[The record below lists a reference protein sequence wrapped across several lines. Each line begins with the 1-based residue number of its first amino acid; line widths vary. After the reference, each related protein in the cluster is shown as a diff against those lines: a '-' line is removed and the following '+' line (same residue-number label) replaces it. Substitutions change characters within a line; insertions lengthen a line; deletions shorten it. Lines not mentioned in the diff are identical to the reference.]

1 MRKVVVIG
9 IGMHAFGRF
18 LDKSLSDLGR
28 VAIWNAIED
37 CRISLKNIQVAYV
50 GNSLGGL
57 VTGQEG
63 IRGQVI
69 LRDAGLGG
77 IPVINVENA
86 CASGTTAFRGA
97 WLEVASGAYDI
108 ALAVGVE
115 KLYLP
120 KTADSIR
127 ILAADSDIRLRDM
140 GFQFTA
146 HYAMNL
152 RKYMKQYGWTKEH
165 FAKVVEKNSYNASL
179 NPYAQYRTPL
189 TVEQVLKSRL
199 VAEPLHLYMCS
210 SMGDGAAAAILC
222 SEEAARK
229 FTRKP
234 PIEVAACALRSG
246 MFKRP
251 ADSTRLNIVTLAS
264 QFAYEQAGLG
274 PRDVDVAEVH
284 DAMAPAELYHYE
296 ELGFCR
302 EGEGSRMIEEGR
314 TKITGDIPVNPSG
327 GLAGKGHPVGATGLA
342 QVAEIVWQ
350 LRGEA
355 GERQVNKP
363 KVGLIQNSGGY
374 VENDSAAATIVILKR

>member
-1 MRKVVVIG
+1 MRKVAVIG
-9 IGMHAFGRF
+9 VGLHAFGRF
-18 LDKSLSDLGR
+18 LEKSLSELGR
-28 VAIWNAIED
+28 VAVWNAIED
-37 CRISLKNIQVAYV
+37 CGISLKNIQVAYV
-50 GNSLGGL
+50 ANSLGGL

-69 LRDAGLGG
+69 LRDAGFGG

-97 WLEVASGAYDI
+97 WLEVASGACDM

-127 ILAADSDIRLRDM
+127 ILSADSDISLRDM

-152 RKYMKQYGWTKEH
+152 RKYMTQYGWTKDH
-165 FAKVVEKNSYNASL
+165 FAQVVVKNSYNASL
-179 NPYAQYRTPL
+179 NPYAQHRTPL
-189 TVEQVLKSRL
+189 SVEQVLKSRV
-199 VAEPLHLYMCS
+199 VAEPLHLYMCA

-222 SEEAARK
+222 AAEEAVK

-234 PIEVAACALRSG
+234 LIEVAACALRSG

-251 ADSTRLNIVTLAS
+251 ADSARLNIVALAS

-274 PRDVDVAEVH
+274 PKDVDVAEVH

-296 ELGFCR
+296 ELGFCG
-302 EGEGSRMIEEGR
+302 EGEGARMVEEGR

-342 QVAEIVWQ
+342 QIAEIVWQ

-355 GERQVNKP
+355 GQRQVKDP
-363 KVGLIQNSGGY
+363 KVGLIQTSGGW
-374 VENDSAAATIVILKR
+374 VENDTAAAAVVLLKR

>member
-1 MRKVVVIG
+1 MRKVAVIG
-9 IGMHAFGRF
+9 IGLHAFGRF
-18 LDKSLSDLGR
+18 LEKSLSDLGR
-28 VAIWNAIED
+28 VAVWNAIED
-37 CRISLKNIQVAYV
+37 CGISLKNIQVAYV
-50 GNSLGGL
+50 ANSLGGL

-69 LRDAGLGG
+69 LRDAGFGG

-97 WLEVASGAYDI
+97 WLEVASGVCDM

-127 ILAADSDIRLRDM
+127 ILSADSDISLRDM

-152 RKYMKQYGWTKEH
+152 RKYMKQYGWTKDH

-179 NPYAQYRTPL
+179 NPYAQHRTPL
-189 TVEQVLKSRL
+189 SVEQVLKSRV
-199 VAEPLHLYMCS
+199 VAEPLHLYMCA

-222 SEEAARK
+222 AAEEALK

-234 PIEVAACALRSG
+234 LIEVAACALRSG
-246 MFKRP
+246 MYKPP
-251 ADSTRLNIVTLAS
+251 ADSGRLNIVALAS

-274 PRDVDVAEVH
+274 PKDVDVAEVH

-302 EGEGSRMIEEGR
+302 EGEGARMVEEGR

-342 QVAEIVWQ
+342 QIAEIVWQ

-355 GERQVNKP
+355 GQRQVKDP
-363 KVGLIQNSGGY
+363 KVGLIQTSGGW
-374 VENDSAAATIVILKR
+374 VENDTAAAAVVLLKR